1 LSPARRAVRE
11 GLIRLGEQPVT
22 RPSFAFKARLEGE
35 LIGGV
40 EAPSGVTLL
49 SLPRRHGRR
58 LPAVTL
64 AAASVAGVVLG
75 GTLLGAFGH
84 GGTGALQLA
93 AAVDTTV
100 VMPGGQTVPGR
111 TGLGLPDGSVVWT
124 GPNGRAAAGPVELGP
139 GIEGVVVDAGH
150 LRLQLRPETL
160 ADQANPSFVARR
172 LQHRNFS
179 AHTGIDFEPE
189 LDGDCVAYAAPA
201 NAAMPAARP
210 ATGRMT
216 FRRSSSPCSRRASTG
231 VQPRTAAI
239 CCSIAS
245 RSRPSAP
252 ASATMST
259 VRRAIG
265 SPGPVLRRRRTI
277 ST

>member
-11 GLIRLGEQPVT
+11 GLIRLGGQPVT

-75 GTLLGAFGH
+75 GALLGAFGH

-150 LRLQLRPETL
+150 LRLQPLPAGGTPSNLTPVTTPTIPSVVHVPAVNVPKVTL
-160 ADQANPSFVARR
+160 PTVPKVVPPTTLPLHLGRR
-172 LQHRNFS
+172 H
-179 AHTGIDFEPE
+179 
-189 LDGDCVAYAAPA
+189 
-201 NAAMPAARP
+201 
-210 ATGRMT
+210 
-216 FRRSSSPCSRRASTG
+216 
-231 VQPRTAAI
+231 
-239 CCSIAS
+239 
-245 RSRPSAP
+245 
-252 ASATMST
+252 
-259 VRRAIG
+259 
-265 SPGPVLRRRRTI
+265 
-277 ST
+277 